1 MSKRESNLLI
11 YSKRDPFIS
20 VVFPQSQE
28 KKKTEQL
35 PCIVSWYRATEHVA
49 YIEKVM

>member
-20 VVFPQSQE
+20 VCISTITR
-28 KKKTEQL
+28 KKKLEQL
-35 PCIVSWYRATEHVA
+35 PCIVSWYRATEHVV